1 MTLYIFRYGNW
12 SGAMTVHK
20 LLLLIVSVLRDP
32 MLDDHP
38 TNDEANDVYESD
50 LELFEQMAMAWTWEY
65 SSTPIISYL
74 PPVKKDKRRLEVN
87 GCVAAVARRSAR
99 EAEEWLRRY
108 EAETSGIQ
116 FGDVAALRFP
126 TVRAREWF
134 LPYHVY
140 INCFLLFI
148 SPSCLTR
155 LIGFY
160 PIFSLFY
167 SSLRVAAARHRVA
180 ASHAARPRRVLIIFF
195 SFFFY
200 FSFQKIGATPSH
212 FHFHCPTRTILFPY
226 FFWPSPLR
234 TLLLVHSAKESS
246 PDH

>member
-1 MTLYIFRYGNW
+1 
-12 SGAMTVHK
+12 
-20 LLLLIVSVLRDP
+20 
-32 MLDDHP
+32 
-38 TNDEANDVYESD
+38 
-50 LELFEQMAMAWTWEY
+50 
-65 SSTPIISYL
+65 
-74 PPVKKDKRRLEVN
+74 
-87 GCVAAVARRSAR
+87 VAAPLRGGDERNPIRRASAR
-99 EAEEWLRRY
+99 
-108 EAETSGIQ
+108 
-116 FGDVAALRFP
+116 VAALRFP

-148 SPSCLTR
+148 SPSCSTR

-167 SSLRVAAARHRVA
+167 SSLRVAAACHRVA
-180 ASHAARPRRVLIIFF
+180 ASHAARPRRVFIIFF

-212 FHFHCPTRTILFPY
+212 FHFHCPTRTILFP
-226 FFWPSPLR
+226 FFLSFTPPNTAPRAQRKGVL
-234 TLLLVHSAKESS
+234 

>member
-1 MTLYIFRYGNW
+1 MTLDIFRYGNW

-38 TNDEANDVYESD
+38 INDEANDVYESD

-74 PPVKKDKRRLEVN
+74 PPVEKDEWRLEVN

-116 FGDVAALRFP
+116 FGDVSVSERRSAP
-126 TVRAREWF
+126 
-134 LPYHVY
+134 
-140 INCFLLFI
+140 
-148 SPSCLTR
+148 
-155 LIGFY
+155 
-160 PIFSLFY
+160 FSD
-167 SSLRVAAARHRVA
+167 
-180 ASHAARPRRVLIIFF
+180 RPR
-195 SFFFY
+195 
-200 FSFQKIGATPSH
+200 T
-212 FHFHCPTRTILFPY
+212 
-226 FFWPSPLR
+226 
-234 TLLLVHSAKESS
+234 
-246 PDH
+246 